1 MKGKLFMRY
10 VVYGAGGI
18 GGVIGAR
25 LFASGAETTLIA
37 RGEHGRVLRTKGLRL
52 VAPDGSATL
61 PIPTVEHPRALDLDD
76 QTVIM
81 LCMKSQH
88 TLQALEDLSLC
99 APTGIHVLCMQN
111 GVANEPLAL
120 RFFANVYASVVV
132 LPALFLRPGEVVTH
146 ADGAGAVLDTGCF
159 PHGTNAV
166 AETIAADLT
175 AAGFSARPDA
185 QVMRA
190 KYGKLRVNLLNVLQA
205 GLTDFNASKPIQK
218 MLRDE
223 ASACFTAA
231 GIDCANRQE
240 MAERRQ
246 GVFNMVDIPG
256 YERTAGSSWQS
267 LARGTGDIETEY
279 LNGEICWLGRLH
291 GVPTPANDAC
301 VAMARALVRRDAGPG
316 IFSSAEL
323 LAQIEAAPAGSVG

>member
-1 MKGKLFMRY
+1 MRY

-37 RGEHGRVLRTKGLRL
+37 RGEHGQVLRSNGLRL
-52 VAPDGSATL
+52 VAPEGITTL
-61 PIPTVEHPRALDLDD
+61 PIPTVEHPSALAFDD
-76 QTVIM
+76 QTVVM

-88 TLQALEDLSLC
+88 TLQALEDLSRC
-99 APTGIHVLCMQN
+99 APPGIHVLCMQN
-111 GVANEPLAL
+111 GVANESLAL

-132 LPALFLRPGEVVTH
+132 LPALFLQPGEVVTH

-159 PHGTNAV
+159 PDGTDDV
-166 AETIAADLT
+166 AQTIVADLT
-175 AAGFSARPDA
+175 AAGFSARLDA
-185 QVMRA
+185 QVMRW

-205 GLTDFNASKPIQK
+205 GLTDFKASKSIQK
-218 MLRDE
+218 LLRDE
-223 ASACFTAA
+223 ASACFAAA
-231 GIDCANRQE
+231 GIDCASGKE
-240 MAERRQ
+240 MAQRRE

-256 YERTAGSSWQS
+256 FERTAGSSWQS

-279 LNGEICWLGRLH
+279 LNGEISWLGRLH
-291 GVPTPANDAC
+291 GVATPANDAC
-301 VAMARALVRRDAGPG
+301 VEMARALVRRGAGPG

-323 LAQIEAAPAGSVG
+323 MVQIEAATSDAAV

>member
-1 MKGKLFMRY
+1 MRY
-10 VVYGAGGI
+10 VVYGAGGV

-25 LFASGAETTLIA
+25 LFASGAQTTLIA

-52 VAPDGSATL
+52 VAPEGITTL
-61 PIPTVEHPRALDLDD
+61 PIPTVEHPSALDFDD
-76 QTVIM
+76 QTVVM

-88 TLQALEDLSLC
+88 TLQALEDLSRC
-99 APTGIHVLCMQN
+99 APPGIHVLCMQN
-111 GVANEPLAL
+111 GVANESLAL

-132 LPALFLRPGEVVTH
+132 LPALFLQPGEVVTH

-159 PHGTNAV
+159 PRGINAV
-166 AETIAADLT
+166 AETIVADLT

-205 GLTDFNASKPIQK
+205 GLTDFNASKSIQK
-218 MLRDE
+218 LLRDE
-223 ASACFTAA
+223 ASACFAA
-231 GIDCANRQE
+231 ADIDCASGKE
-240 MAERRQ
+240 MAERRE
-246 GVFNMVDIPG
+246 GVFSMVDIPG
-256 YERTAGSSWQS
+256 FERTAGSSWQS

-279 LNGEICWLGRLH
+279 LNGEISWLGRLY

-301 VAMARALVRRDAGPG
+301 VAMARALVRRGAGPG

-323 LAQIEAAPAGSVG
+323 LAQIEAATSDSAG